1 MRLLGAENKKM
12 GYSSKK
18 YLNGYGHRNISY
30 GAVCVNMERIYKY
43 MEENTNVVNDTE
55 TEVKDNTTDSKVGE
69 GATATFTQ
77 EDVDKK
83 VQSECDKLRTSYSKQ
98 IKNLEDKIKE
108 LTPVE
113 LSDTEKELN
122 RRIEELE
129 KSQKEVKFQKA
140 FLSLQDTLQS
150 KGIDKALAT
159 YLKADVDVDA
169 FVTAFNNAMK
179 EVTKDKGY
187 VPDSH
192 NAGDK
197 ITAEEWGKM
206 KYSEKEKI
214 SRENPELFKRL
225 MAKFKK

>member
-1 MRLLGAENKKM
+1 MYTIKISQWVRVSKHIIWGGMRE
-12 GYSSKK
+12 
-18 YLNGYGHRNISY
+18 HRKD
-30 GAVCVNMERIYKY
+30 ELY
-43 MEENTNVVNDTE
+43 MEENTNTVNNTE
-55 TEVKDNTTDSKVGE
+55 TKVKDNTTESKGEEGVG
-69 GATATFTQ
+69 ATFTQ

-83 VQSECDKLRTSYSKQ
+83 VQSECDKLRTTYSKQ
-98 IKNLEDKIKE
+98 IKDLEKKIEE

-129 KSQKEVKFQKA
+129 KSQKEVESQKA

-150 KGIDKALAT
+150 KGVDKSLAT
-159 YLKADVDVDA
+159 YLKADIDVDE

-179 EVTKDKGY
+179 EVTKTTGY

>member
-1 MRLLGAENKKM
+1 
-12 GYSSKK
+12 
-18 YLNGYGHRNISY
+18 
-30 GAVCVNMERIYKY
+30 
-43 MEENTNVVNDTE
+43 MEENIIVNDE
-55 TEVKDNTTDSKVGE
+55 KLDAIKDNFTPPGAKKADSKVDGKDDKSV
-69 GATATFTQ
+69 TYT
-77 EDVDKK
+77 EDEVAKK
-83 VQSECDKLRTSYSKQ
+83 IQSAEDKLRCKYSDE
-98 IKNLEDKIKE
+98 IKGLQEQVKK
-108 LTPVE
+108 LSPVE
-113 LSDTEKELN
+113 KSESEIAIEN
-122 RRIEELE
+122 RLAELE
-129 KSQKEVKFQKA
+129 KAQAEVNAQKA
-140 FLSLQDTLQS
+140 FLSLQDTLQG

-159 YLKADVDVDA
+159 FLKADIDVDA

>member
-1 MRLLGAENKKM
+1 M
-12 GYSSKK
+12 GTGIETYS
-18 YLNGYGHRNISY
+18 N

-43 MEENTNVVNDTE
+43 MEENANIVNDTE

-129 KSQKEVKFQKA
+129 KSQKEVESQKA
-140 FLSLQDTLQS
+140 FLSLQDTLQG

-179 EVTKDKGY
+179 EVTKTTGY

-192 NAGDK
+192 KAGDK
-197 ITAEEWGKM
+197 ITAEEFKNWSYDQRAELYTK
-206 KYSEKEKI
+206 
-214 SRENPELFKRL
+214 NPTLYQKLVKQLR
-225 MAKFKK
+225 

>member
-1 MRLLGAENKKM
+1 M
-12 GYSSKK
+12 GTGIKTYS
-18 YLNGYGHRNISY
+18 N

-43 MEENTNVVNDTE
+43 MEENIIVNDKKLDAI
-55 TEVKDNTTDSKVGE
+55 KDNFTPPGAKKTDSKADGKDGKETPV
-69 GATATFTQ
+69 TFT
-77 EDVDKK
+77 EDEVAKK
-83 VQSECDKLRTSYSKQ
+83 IQSAEDKLRTSYSKQ

-129 KSQKEVKFQKA
+129 KSQKEVESQKA
-140 FLSLQDTLQS
+140 FLSLQDTLQG

-159 YLKADVDVDA
+159 FLKADVDVDA

-197 ITAEEWGKM
+197 ITAEEWSKM

>member
-1 MRLLGAENKKM
+1 
-12 GYSSKK
+12 
-18 YLNGYGHRNISY
+18 
-30 GAVCVNMERIYKY
+30 
-43 MEENTNVVNDTE
+43 MEENIIVNDAE
-55 TEVKDNTTDSKVGE
+55 TEVNENTTDSKTGE

-83 VQSECDKLRTSYSKQ
+83 VQSECDKLRTKYVKEIKDLQEQ
-98 IKNLEDKIKE
+98 IKKLS
-108 LTPVE
+108 PVE
-113 LSDTEKELN
+113 KSESEIAIEN
-122 RRIEELE
+122 RLAELE
-129 KSQKEVKFQKA
+129 KAQEEVNAQKA
-140 FLSLQDTLQS
+140 FLSLQDTLKG

-159 YLKADVDVDA
+159 FLKVDVDVDA

>member
-1 MRLLGAENKKM
+1 M
-12 GYSSKK
+12 GTDIETY
-18 YLNGYGHRNISY
+18 SY
-30 GAVCVNMERIYKY
+30 GAICVNMERIYKY
-43 MEENTNVVNDTE
+43 MEENTNIVNDTE
-55 TEVKDNTTDSKVGE
+55 TEINENTTDSKAGE
-69 GATATFTQ
+69 WATATFTQ

-129 KSQKEVKFQKA
+129 KSQKEVESQKA
-140 FLSLQDTLQS
+140 FLSLQDTLQG

-159 YLKADVDVDA
+159 FLKADVDVDA

-197 ITAEEWGKM
+197 ITAEEWSKM
-206 KYSEKEKI
+206 KYSEKVDIMNK
-214 SRENPELFKRL
+214 SPELYKRL

>member
-1 MRLLGAENKKM
+1 MGADIETF
-12 GYSSKK
+12 
-18 YLNGYGHRNISY
+18 LY

-43 MEENTNVVNDTE
+43 MEENTNIVDNTE
-55 TEVKDNTTDSKVGE
+55 TEVKDNTTDSKAGE

-129 KSQKEVKFQKA
+129 KSQKEVESQKA

-159 YLKADVDVDA
+159 FLKADVDVDA

-192 NAGDK
+192 NTGDK
-197 ITAEEWGKM
+197 ITAEDWGKM
-206 KYSEKEKI
+206 KYSEKVEIMNK
-214 SRENPELFKRL
+214 SPELYKRL

>member
-1 MRLLGAENKKM
+1 M
-12 GYSSKK
+12 GTDIETY
-18 YLNGYGHRNISY
+18 SY
-30 GAVCVNMERIYKY
+30 GAICVNMERIYKY
-43 MEENTNVVNDTE
+43 MEENTNIVNGTE
-55 TEVKDNTTDSKVGE
+55 TEINENTTDSKAGE

-77 EDVDKK
+77 EDVDKR

-129 KSQKEVKFQKA
+129 KSQKEVESQKA

-159 YLKADVDVDA
+159 YLKSDVDVDA

-197 ITAEEWGKM
+197 ITAEEWGNM

>member
-1 MRLLGAENKKM
+1 MTNCAHHIQNRL
-12 GYSSKK
+12 
-18 YLNGYGHRNISY
+18 
-30 GAVCVNMERIYKY
+30 
-43 MEENTNVVNDTE
+43 
-55 TEVKDNTTDSKVGE
+55 
-69 GATATFTQ
+69 
-77 EDVDKK
+77 
-83 VQSECDKLRTSYSKQ
+83 
-98 IKNLEDKIKE
+98 NLEDKIKE

-129 KSQKEVKFQKA
+129 KSQKEVESQKA

-169 FVTAFNNAMK
+169 FVTAFNSAMK
-179 EVTKDKGY
+179 EVTKDSGY

-197 ITAEEWGKM
+197 ITAEDWGKM
-206 KYSEKEKI
+206 KYSEKVDIMNK
-214 SRENPELFKRL
+214 SPELYKRL

>member
-1 MRLLGAENKKM
+1 M
-12 GYSSKK
+12 GTDIETF
-18 YLNGYGHRNISY
+18 LY

-43 MEENTNVVNDTE
+43 MEENIIVNDE
-55 TEVKDNTTDSKVGE
+55 KLDAIKDNFTPPGAKKTDSKADGKDGKETPV
-69 GATATFTQ
+69 TFT
-77 EDVDKK
+77 EDEVNKK
-83 VQSECDKLRTSYSKQ
+83 IQSAEDKLRRKYSDEIKGLQEQ
-98 IKNLEDKIKE
+98 IKKLS
-108 LTPVE
+108 PVE
-113 LSDTEKELN
+113 KSESEIAIEN
-122 RRIEELE
+122 RLAELE
-129 KSQKEVKFQKA
+129 KAQAEVNAQKA

-159 YLKADVDVDA
+159 FLKADVDVDA

-179 EVTKDKGY
+179 EVTKDSGY

-206 KYSEKEKI
+206 KYSEKVEIMNK
-214 SRENPELFKRL
+214 SPELYKRL